1 MYSFFQ
7 DPRNGNNA
15 RRRQDRQDFFPSF
28 SDSLFFDPFL
38 GGHNNGLSEADDP
51 TSPSKQRQQ
60 RQRQWL
66 REQQQQQYQRE
77 LEEQQYEQ
85 ERQRLQ
91 EQYELER
98 QQQLLQEQQL
108 AQEEMRHRAATEGR
122 MLGRQQQ
129 RQHPQRPKD
138 RHELSEGSQAFDRD
152 QRQHPQYHTS
162 QQRPQHQPQS
172 HQNQQWRGGL
182 QDHGS
187 KRRGRRQR
195 KRGAR
200 EPDADEIASDQ
211 VDVAEDTRSA
221 DATSEYEDTAEA
233 HPLPSFKAQPT
244 RKASLSTVSD
254 EPEEAE
260 ELDEP
265 EEQDD
270 DEDDET
276 AASEEED
283 PLPCDKE
290 LQQKSQA
297 ELQQIDTSLGELSH
311 ELDEILAGQIS
322 NRKQIL
328 MTEENLTKA
337 MLKIDAV
344 ESGGDDGIRKKRKEL
359 INRAEQLLAKVD
371 EFKRRT
377 KTSAFSPNH

>member
-7 DPRNGNNA
+7 DPRNGYNA

-38 GGHNNGLSEADDP
+38 GGHNNGLSQADDP

-60 RQRQWL
+60 RQRQ
-66 REQQQQQYQRE
+66 QQQQQYQRE

-85 ERQRLQ
+85 EQQRLQ

-98 QQQLLQEQQL
+98 QQQLMQEQQL
-108 AQEEMRHRAATEGR
+108 AQEEMRRRAAAEGR

-129 RQHPQRPKD
+129 RQHPQRSKD
-138 RHELSEGSQAFDRD
+138 RHEHTEGFQAFDRD

-172 HQNQQWRGGL
+172 HQNQQWRVGQQGR
-182 QDHGS
+182 GS

-195 KRGAR
+195 RRGAR
-200 EPDADEIASDQ
+200 EPAADETASDQ
-211 VDVAEDTRSA
+211 VDVAEDTTSA
-221 DATSEYEDTAEA
+221 DATSECEDTAEA

-244 RKASLSTVSD
+244 RKASLSTASD
-254 EPEEAE
+254 ESEESE

-265 EEQDD
+265 EEQGD

-276 AASEEED
+276 AASEEDD
-283 PLPCDKE
+283 PLPYDKE

-322 NRKQIL
+322 NKKQIL

-359 INRAEQLLAKVD
+359 INRAEQLLVKVD